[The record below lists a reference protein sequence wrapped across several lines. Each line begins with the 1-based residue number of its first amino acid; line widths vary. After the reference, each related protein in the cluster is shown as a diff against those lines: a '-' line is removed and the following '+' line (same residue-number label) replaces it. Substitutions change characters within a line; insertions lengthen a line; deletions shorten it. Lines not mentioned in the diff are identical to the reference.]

1 MARERFRLA
10 DRPVSYRRLGNIPE
24 KIDCLPHLSGF
35 TLAGDRSR
43 GGVVRA
49 QILRPAWFRYAWLLP
64 VLMVGLASQACG
76 QSRAVPGAQWQQL
89 ASPERAGWSADGLA
103 NVRDDAGRIGSTSV
117 MIVQHGVVVAA
128 WGDVARRSNL
138 HSCRKSLLNALIGI
152 AVAGDKIH
160 LDDTLAK
167 LGIDDAPPALTDIE
181 KQATVRELL
190 EARSGVYHA
199 AAYETNG
206 MQALR
211 PERGA
216 HAPGTFWYYNNWDFN
231 TLGHIYEQVTGT
243 KIFDAFANEIAL
255 PIGME
260 DFRSND
266 GHYETIAESR
276 FPAYVFDMSTRDFAR
291 FALLYLHGGRWNDAQ
306 VVPQDWIA
314 ESTRPY
320 SDTPSG
326 GYGFLWWTGDSQ
338 SGAAAEIGFPPGSF
352 WAEGHLGQYA
362 VVIPSRDLIVVNRVD
377 KALTKK
383 TVGKAQMAEL
393 VRLVLSAAPKD

>member
-1 MARERFRLA
+1 
-10 DRPVSYRRLGNIPE
+10 
-24 KIDCLPHLSGF
+24 
-35 TLAGDRSR
+35 
-43 GGVVRA
+43 VRA
-49 QILRPAWFRYAWLLP
+49 HIFSWLLL
-64 VLMVGLASQACG
+64 VLMVGLASHALG
-76 QSRAVPGAQWQQL
+76 QSRVVPGAQWQQL
-89 ASPERAGWSADGLA
+89 TSPEQAGWSTEGLT
-103 NVRDDAGRIGSTSV
+103 NVRDHASRIGSTSV
-117 MIVQHGVVVAA
+117 MIVQHGVIVAA

-152 AVAGDKIH
+152 AVAGNKIH
-160 LDDTLAK
+160 LGDTLAK
-167 LGIDDAPPALTDIE
+167 LGIDDAPPALSDIE

-206 MQALR
+206 MQAKR

-216 HAPGTFWYYNNWDFN
+216 HAPGEFWYYNNWDFN
-231 TLGHIYEQVTGT
+231 TLGFIYEQAMAT
-243 KIFDAFANEIAL
+243 KIFDAFYNEIAL

-260 DFRSND
+260 DFRASD
-266 GHYETIAESR
+266 GHYETIPESR
-276 FPAYVFDMSTRDFAR
+276 FPAYVFDMSARDFAR
-291 FALLYLHGGRWNDAQ
+291 FALLYLRGGRWNDAQ

-314 ESTRPY
+314 ASTRPY

-338 SGAAAEIGFPPGSF
+338 SGAEAEIAFPRGSF

-377 KALTKK
+377 RELTHK
-383 TVGKAQMAEL
+383 TVSKTQMAEL
-393 VRLVLSAAPKD
+393 VRLVLAAAPKD